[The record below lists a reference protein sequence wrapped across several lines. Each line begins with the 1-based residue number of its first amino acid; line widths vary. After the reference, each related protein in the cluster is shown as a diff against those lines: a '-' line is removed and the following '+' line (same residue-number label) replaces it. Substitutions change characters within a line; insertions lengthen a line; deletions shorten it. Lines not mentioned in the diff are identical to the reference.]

1 MSHRRCYRSYMASVD
16 LFCVPEDRHRVI
28 LLADL
33 LERAGQPLRLRT
45 EAVSVPSAPSLVVC
59 TAAALRHE
67 WLVTLLQSD
76 RQVVAIRLDNARLP
90 APCDEVID
98 LQSWP
103 ARSAD
108 AKVGGLV
115 RLLQAPLRAPREGEG
130 GSPAGRSGVGVR
142 PASRKRPVS
151 QNPWAGG
158 LLVVGLVVLTGT
170 VLWSMVPETEPG
182 GEPEV
187 TLSPAEPAIRPPDA
201 AQHGVVSVGA
211 GDEERSSVG
220 AAMGRSDGIAAD
232 PTPLVSSQA
241 PAVGAAIAA
250 SAVAAPAVDPPA
262 ASPEVSPE
270 ANDSISHL
278 CQSDSLEA
286 ALAWA
291 GVLDWRQRR
300 RLDNEP
306 CVARLLQRPEFGP
319 LGKAL

>member
-1 MSHRRCYRSYMASVD
+1 MASVD

-45 EAVSVPSAPSLVVC
+45 EPVAAPSDPSLVVC

-108 AKVGGLV
+108 VKVGGLV
-115 RLLQAPLRAPREGEG
+115 RLLQAPLRAPREG

-158 LLVVGLVVLTGT
+158 LLVVGLVVLTGI
-170 VLWSMVPETEPG
+170 VLWSMVPDTETG

-187 TLSPAEPAIRPPDA
+187 TPSPAEPAIRPPDV
-201 AQHGVVSVGA
+201 AQHGVVSVDA

-232 PTPLVSSQA
+232 PP
-241 PAVGAAIAA
+241 
-250 SAVAAPAVDPPA
+250 AAPA
-262 ASPEVSPE
+262 EVSPK
-270 ANDSISHL
+270 ASDSISHL

-300 RLDNEP
+300 RLDDEP